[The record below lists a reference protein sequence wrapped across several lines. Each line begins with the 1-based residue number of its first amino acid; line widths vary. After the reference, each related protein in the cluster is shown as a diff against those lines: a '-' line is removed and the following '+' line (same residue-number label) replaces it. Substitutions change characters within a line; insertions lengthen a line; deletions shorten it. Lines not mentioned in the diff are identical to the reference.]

1 MIKHIFIVDI
11 SGMPIYARCVG
22 HDACHLEKLDSLSVS
37 GLLTALNNLARE
49 FGGEDLQ
56 AIHMEKGK
64 FLLAT
69 KNNFFV
75 AFQIESND
83 ELKKY
88 QKHIDG
94 LTNFVQS
101 IYPKSTPPNKEDVLK
116 IVSEVENFLKKS
128 GLLEGQQDLLGK
140 FKSKLFKN

>member
-11 SGMPIYARCVG
+11 SGTPIYARCVG

-37 GLLTALNNLARE
+37 GLLTALNSLARE